1 MRGGMKGKVFITG
14 VDGFVGAHLARKL
27 LDEGHEVVGL
37 IHDYKPVTTL
47 TLLGLANR
55 VTLIRGDICDGQLI
69 RRILTEYY
77 IQDVYHLAAQ
87 AIVAVALK
95 EPVTTYKVNCLGT
108 VTVLDACKDVE
119 VRGVLVAST
128 DKVYGEGLDKVE
140 TDKLE
145 AKGIYETSKICLDYI
160 ARNFYHVYPI
170 PVVISRACN
179 IYGEYDLNKRI
190 IPNTVLALKNN
201 QAPLIFKND
210 KSQREYIYV
219 EDVCSAYIMLMEN
232 INKSKGEAFNV
243 GTGDVV
249 EQEELVKKIIQ
260 ISGENIEPLYVDKPK
275 GLLEIYRQSINCE
288 KIRKQFNWRPRFTLS
303 EGIKR
308 TWERWL

>member
-1 MRGGMKGKVFITG
+1 MKGKVFITG
-14 VDGFVGAHLARKL
+14 VDGFIGAHLARKL
-27 LDEGHEVVGL
+27 LDKGCEVVGL
-37 IHDYKPVTTL
+37 MHDYKPVTTL

-55 VTLIRGDICDGQLI
+55 VTLIQGDICDGQLI

-95 EPVTTYKVNCLGT
+95 DPVTTYKVNCLGT
-108 VTVLDACKDVE
+108 VTVLDACKDVD

-128 DKVYGEGLDKVE
+128 DKVYGEGLDKAE

-160 ARNFYHVYPI
+160 ARTFYHLYPI

-210 KSQREYIYV
+210 KSLREYIYV
-219 EDVCSAYIMLMEN
+219 EDVCGAYIMLMEN
-232 INKSKGEAFNV
+232 INKTKGEAFNV

-260 ISGENIEPLYVDKPK
+260 LSGKNIEPLYVDKPK
-275 GLLEIYRQSINCE
+275 GLFEIYRQSINCQ
-288 KIRKQFNWRPRFTLS
+288 KIRKQFNWRPHFTLS